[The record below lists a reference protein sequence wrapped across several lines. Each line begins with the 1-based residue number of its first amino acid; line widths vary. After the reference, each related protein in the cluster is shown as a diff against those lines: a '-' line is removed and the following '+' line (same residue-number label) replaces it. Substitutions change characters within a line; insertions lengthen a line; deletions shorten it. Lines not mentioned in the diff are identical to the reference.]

1 MCGSR
6 PNRRGAVCR
15 TATGGT
21 RPAAATGLP
30 GGGAAGRGG
39 RSLHTGTDR
48 EGTAVTTV
56 HPPAPETPRL
66 PTATRPRHVPDEPG
80 GRAWRR
86 LLATL
91 AIVVAA
97 SDLAFFGLIAEVIP
111 PLAVGVALTL
121 VGLALLR
128 RRPRAGIA
136 VLGLSGL
143 LMLVG
148 NAPFAVDHL
157 GHPASP
163 IDFVHAVVGTLGR
176 VLVIV
181 AAVGA
186 WREATAQ
193 GARRLA
199 VVCVGLA
206 AVVLLL
212 TTVATI
218 ASSGEDVVAGDIEVL
233 VEEAAFPDVVRV
245 GAGDTVFVDN
255 ADVFRH
261 TFTVEAIGLDLDLP
275 AMQGARAVVDA
286 PPGSYA
292 VTCEVPGH
300 DFMTGTLE
308 VG

>member
-1 MCGSR
+1 
-6 PNRRGAVCR
+6 
-15 TATGGT
+15 
-21 RPAAATGLP
+21 
-30 GGGAAGRGG
+30 
-39 RSLHTGTDR
+39 
-48 EGTAVTTV
+48 VTTID
-56 HPPAPETPRL
+56 PPAPDTSQL

-91 AIVVAA
+91 ALVVAG
-97 SDLAFFGLIAEVIP
+97 SDLVFFGLIAEVIP
-111 PLAVGVALTL
+111 PLAVGIVLTL
-121 VGLALLR
+121 IGLALLR

-148 NAPFAVDHL
+148 NAPFAVEHL

-163 IDFVHAVVGTLGR
+163 IDFVHAVIGTVGR
-176 VLVIV
+176 VLVIA

-199 VVCVGLA
+199 VICVGLA
-206 AVVLLL
+206 AAMSLG

-218 ASSGEDVVAGDIEVL
+218 ASSGEEVVAGDIEVV
-233 VEEAAFPDVVRV
+233 VEQAAFPDVVRV
-245 GAGDTVFVDN
+245 SAGDTLFVDN

-261 TFTVEAIGLDLDLP
+261 TFTVEGIGLDVDLP